1 MSEVCVRKINNYE
14 NFGYIFFHGSQELL
28 VF

>member
-1 MSEVCVRKINNYE
+1 MNEFCESKINKYE
-14 NFGYIFFHGSQELL
+14 DFGYIFFHGSQELV